1 MNPSGPLLV
10 GKLANAVRILTRIMP
25 ILFEDTDE
33 STSSSSSSATPT
45 EGGAESDKEKGFVHR
60 LFWQC
65 QIPPSSPE
73 SGVWETLEDFD
84 ASFPPGRML
93 VHSIM
98 ACLFLPGYTISAEQF
113 NVFLVKLNECNATR
127 EKREAKRSAR
137 SFRALAAAAGNAVE
151 SERSIAEEAEKAA
164 EEEADEGP
172 VPDEANALWPML
184 MWVEGIGPSRINLP
198 DAGLAALERRAD
210 LLRLLIAVC
219 SQPLYL
225 TGQQSSTNMRSL
237 FLDEATMDTCPFAPT
252 LFFSLVNSIMA
263 FDTFGMGIPYANNF
277 VGNKDESTANM
288 ATRALAVLL
297 DYSPLDLDAAE
308 ETSEDGG
315 RLLQFNVYRSLLINI
330 KDEDDHS
337 FLYENI
343 CRLLQTKNVAES
355 AMLPGS
361 YQGID
366 CHMEVLILFWR
377 LLDMND
383 GFRFYVLHQADVT
396 LCTAPIL
403 HLMWT
408 SRQLLS
414 QVGLEHLCT
423 FLLLLLSGNRA
434 MGVKLAEPV
443 KHKLPSDFPLFE
455 GSHIDEL
462 IIVLHKLVVDGVP
475 KLSTLYSCILTII
488 ANVSPYAKNIG
499 LVAAM
504 KLINLFELFSSPA
517 FLFAKPNNYQFVHQ
531 LLETFNN
538 ILQYQYE
545 SNAVFTYSLLRKRD
559 LFESLVTQTVSG
571 YRAEVVS
578 RSTKRLSLKAKAT
591 TVASPSRT
599 TPSSKATSPK
609 TPSASTSSGSDPAAS
624 SSSAAATSAESTT
637 LSPSEDST
645 SNKEAIESSSSSSSS
660 SPSSSSSSSSSTN
673 ELPPPPPLSSWIA
686 TDAWR
691 LDMIKQ
697 LPLLTTQKLLGYLG
711 PMLEDHIKRCDNI
724 VDDEDVIKFIRSTSV
739 VGVLPVPHPILS
751 RKYVPNEHTGLWF
764 TTLAWSTVFISI
776 CNEVPVWDAEYIK
789 LFSIT
794 STPS

>member
-25 ILFEDTDE
+25 ILFEDESDE
-33 STSSSSSSATPT
+33 SSSSSSSSST
-45 EGGAESDKEKGFVHR
+45 EGEGGNASEKEPGFVHR
-60 LFWQC
+60 VFWQS
-65 QIPPSSPE
+65 QIPPSTPE

-84 ASFPPGRML
+84 ATFPPGRML
-93 VHSIM
+93 IHSIM

-137 SFRALAAAAGNAVE
+137 STRASAAAAGNAVE

-184 MWVEGIGPSRINLP
+184 LWVEGIGPSRINLP
-198 DAGLAALERRAD
+198 DAGLAAQERRAD

-219 SQPLYL
+219 SQPLYS
-225 TGQQSSTNMRSL
+225 TGQQSSTNVRSL

-252 LFFSLVNSIMA
+252 LFFSLVNTVMS
-263 FDTFGMGIPYANNF
+263 FDTIGMGIPYANNF
-277 VGNKDESTANM
+277 VGNKDESAANM

-330 KDEDDHS
+330 KDEDDHA

-343 CRLLQTKNVAES
+343 CRLLQTKNAAES

-361 YQGID
+361 YQGIE
-366 CHMEVLILFWR
+366 CHMEILILFWR

-383 GFRFYVLHQADVT
+383 GFRFHVLHVADVT
-396 LCTAPIL
+396 LCTGPIL

-462 IIVLHKLVVDGVP
+462 IIVLHKLVVDGVS

-504 KLINLFELFSSPA
+504 KLVNLFELFSSPA
-517 FLFAKPNNYQFVHQ
+517 FLFAKPNNHQFVHQ

-545 SNAVFTYSLLRKRD
+545 SNGVFTYALLRKRD
-559 LFESLVTQTVSG
+559 LFENLVTQTVSG

-591 TVASPSRT
+591 TVASTVSRAT
-599 TPSSKATSPK
+599 TPSAKPTSPK
-609 TPSASTSSGSDPAAS
+609 SPTVASASVG
-624 SSSAAATSAESTT
+624 SSAA
-637 LSPSEDST
+637 
-645 SNKEAIESSSSSSSS
+645 
-660 SPSSSSSSSSSTN
+660 SPSSSSTPSDSTTFAPSEESSNQNDAAESQSPSTTD
-673 ELPPPPPLSSWIA
+673 LPPPPPLSSWIA

-697 LPLLTTQKLLGYLG
+697 LPLLTSQKLLGYLG

-724 VDDEDVIKFIRSTSV
+724 VDDEDVIKFIRATSV